1 MSKQN
6 IALITGVTGQ
16 DGSYLAE
23 LLLDKGYDV
32 HGVIRRSS
40 VDYRERIAHLEGRLH
55 FHLHYAD
62 LGDSMSIV
70 GVVADVRPTEIYNL
84 AAQSHVQVSFDS
96 PEFTAD
102 VDAVGVLRII
112 EAVRKVGLA
121 SSCKIY
127 QASTSELYGK
137 VEEVPQNENT
147 PFHPFSPYAVAKQY
161 GFWIIKEYRDAYGMF
176 CCNGILFNHE
186 SERRGETFVTRKI
199 TLAAARIAQGLQDK
213 LYLGNLDSL
222 RDWGYAK
229 DYVECM
235 WLILQARQP
244 EDFVIATGV
253 QHSVREFAQ
262 LAFHYVG
269 IELQWEGEA
278 EHEKGICV
286 SGPDHLVG
294 KTLVEVSPD
303 FYRPTDVVNLWGD
316 PRTATR
322 RLNIAQS
329 FNPVGSILGILMS
342 KYFILDDIS
351 LYSISGTYAA
361 LGLVLLGILVVM
373 LFARM
378 PSGKDD
384 DRSDSVGAS
393 FRRLLSNRLYRRGV
407 VAQFFYVGAQ
417 IGVWSFTIRL
427 VMQET
432 GRLEAAASSIYLI
445 SIIGHCLSR
454 FIYTGLMRWFSPSRL
469 LTFGGVMSALLS
481 LTVVLSAGTGWLC
494 ITSLVLISSFMSLMF
509 PTIYGIALGGI
520 MRGDHPGDSKIGA
533 SGLIMSI
540 LGGALLTPL
549 QGMVSDHTNIYTSYA
564 VPAFCFVV
572 VTAYAVYAH
581 RCKATL

>member
-1 MSKQN
+1 MMKTIDRRHAVPFALVTSMFLLWGLANNMTDTLLAAFKRIMSMSDTQTS
-6 IALITGVTGQ
+6 LIQ
-16 DGSYLAE
+16 FAFYGSYFCFALPAALFIRRRSFKSGIILG
-23 LLLDKGYDV
+23 LLL
-32 HGVIRRSS
+32 
-40 VDYRERIAHLEGRLH
+40 
-55 FHLHYAD
+55 YAAGAM
-62 LGDSMSIV
+62 LFLPAAR
-70 GVVADVRPTEIYNL
+70 VA
-84 AAQSHVQVSFDS
+84 S
-96 PEFTAD
+96 
-102 VDAVGVLRII
+102 
-112 EAVRKVGLA
+112 
-121 SSCKIY
+121 
-127 QASTSELYGK
+127 
-137 VEEVPQNENT
+137 
-147 PFHPFSPYAVAKQY
+147 Y
-161 GFWIIKEYRDAYGMF
+161 GFYLVAIYVMAGG
-176 CCNGILFNHE
+176 CSVL
-186 SERRGETFVTRKI
+186 ETT
-199 TLAAARIAQGLQDK
+199 A
-213 LYLGNLDSL
+213 NP
-222 RDWGYAK
+222 
-229 DYVECM
+229 YVM
-235 WLILQARQP
+235 
-244 EDFVIATGV
+244 
-253 QHSVREFAQ
+253 SM
-262 LAFHYVG
+262 
-269 IELQWEGEA
+269 
-278 EHEKGICV
+278 
-286 SGPDHLVG
+286 
-294 KTLVEVSPD
+294 
-303 FYRPTDVVNLWGD
+303 GD

-520 MRGDHPGDSKIGA
+520 MRGDHPGDSQIGA

>member
-1 MSKQN
+1 MMKTIDRRHAVPFALVTSMFLLWGLANNMTDTLLAAFKRIMSMSDTQTS
-6 IALITGVTGQ
+6 LIQ
-16 DGSYLAE
+16 FAFYGSYFCFALPAALFIRRRSFKSGIILG
-23 LLLDKGYDV
+23 LLL
-32 HGVIRRSS
+32 
-40 VDYRERIAHLEGRLH
+40 
-55 FHLHYAD
+55 YAAGAM
-62 LGDSMSIV
+62 LFLPAAR
-70 GVVADVRPTEIYNL
+70 VA
-84 AAQSHVQVSFDS
+84 S
-96 PEFTAD
+96 
-102 VDAVGVLRII
+102 
-112 EAVRKVGLA
+112 
-121 SSCKIY
+121 
-127 QASTSELYGK
+127 
-137 VEEVPQNENT
+137 
-147 PFHPFSPYAVAKQY
+147 Y
-161 GFWIIKEYRDAYGMF
+161 GFYLVAIYVMAGG
-176 CCNGILFNHE
+176 CSVL
-186 SERRGETFVTRKI
+186 ETT
-199 TLAAARIAQGLQDK
+199 A
-213 LYLGNLDSL
+213 NP
-222 RDWGYAK
+222 
-229 DYVECM
+229 YVM
-235 WLILQARQP
+235 
-244 EDFVIATGV
+244 
-253 QHSVREFAQ
+253 SM
-262 LAFHYVG
+262 
-269 IELQWEGEA
+269 
-278 EHEKGICV
+278 
-286 SGPDHLVG
+286 
-294 KTLVEVSPD
+294 
-303 FYRPTDVVNLWGD
+303 GD

-384 DRSDSVGAS
+384 DRSDSVGES
-393 FRRLLSNRLYRRGV
+393 FSRLLSNRLYRRGV

-445 SIIGHCLSR
+445 SIVGHCLSR

-520 MRGDHPGDSKIGA
+520 MRGEHPGDSKIGA

>member
-1 MSKQN
+1 MKTIDRRHAVPFALVTSMFLLWGLANNMTDTLLAAFKRIMSMSDTQTS
-6 IALITGVTGQ
+6 LIQ
-16 DGSYLAE
+16 FAFYGSYFCFALPAALFIRRRSFKSGIILG
-23 LLLDKGYDV
+23 LLL
-32 HGVIRRSS
+32 
-40 VDYRERIAHLEGRLH
+40 
-55 FHLHYAD
+55 YAAGAM
-62 LGDSMSIV
+62 LFLPAAR
-70 GVVADVRPTEIYNL
+70 VA
-84 AAQSHVQVSFDS
+84 S
-96 PEFTAD
+96 
-102 VDAVGVLRII
+102 
-112 EAVRKVGLA
+112 
-121 SSCKIY
+121 
-127 QASTSELYGK
+127 
-137 VEEVPQNENT
+137 
-147 PFHPFSPYAVAKQY
+147 Y
-161 GFWIIKEYRDAYGMF
+161 GFYLVAIYVMAGG
-176 CCNGILFNHE
+176 CSVL
-186 SERRGETFVTRKI
+186 ETT
-199 TLAAARIAQGLQDK
+199 A
-213 LYLGNLDSL
+213 NP
-222 RDWGYAK
+222 
-229 DYVECM
+229 YVM
-235 WLILQARQP
+235 
-244 EDFVIATGV
+244 
-253 QHSVREFAQ
+253 SM
-262 LAFHYVG
+262 
-269 IELQWEGEA
+269 
-278 EHEKGICV
+278 
-286 SGPDHLVG
+286 
-294 KTLVEVSPD
+294 
-303 FYRPTDVVNLWGD
+303 GD

-481 LTVVLSAGTGWLC
+481 LTVVLSTGTGWLC

-549 QGMVSDHTNIYTSYA
+549 QDMVSDHTNIYTSYA

>member
-1 MSKQN
+1 MMKTIDRRHAVPFALVTSMFLLWGLANNMTDTLLAAFKRIMSMSDTQTS
-6 IALITGVTGQ
+6 LIQ
-16 DGSYLAE
+16 FAFYGSYFCFALPAALFIRRRSFKSGIILG
-23 LLLDKGYDV
+23 LLL
-32 HGVIRRSS
+32 
-40 VDYRERIAHLEGRLH
+40 
-55 FHLHYAD
+55 YAAGAM
-62 LGDSMSIV
+62 LFLPAAR
-70 GVVADVRPTEIYNL
+70 VA
-84 AAQSHVQVSFDS
+84 S
-96 PEFTAD
+96 
-102 VDAVGVLRII
+102 
-112 EAVRKVGLA
+112 
-121 SSCKIY
+121 
-127 QASTSELYGK
+127 
-137 VEEVPQNENT
+137 
-147 PFHPFSPYAVAKQY
+147 Y
-161 GFWIIKEYRDAYGMF
+161 GFYLVAIYVMAGG
-176 CCNGILFNHE
+176 CSVL
-186 SERRGETFVTRKI
+186 ETT
-199 TLAAARIAQGLQDK
+199 A
-213 LYLGNLDSL
+213 NP
-222 RDWGYAK
+222 
-229 DYVECM
+229 YVM
-235 WLILQARQP
+235 
-244 EDFVIATGV
+244 
-253 QHSVREFAQ
+253 SM
-262 LAFHYVG
+262 
-269 IELQWEGEA
+269 
-278 EHEKGICV
+278 
-286 SGPDHLVG
+286 
-294 KTLVEVSPD
+294 
-303 FYRPTDVVNLWGD
+303 GD

-445 SIIGHCLSR
+445 SIVGHCLSR

-481 LTVVLSAGTGWLC
+481 LTVVQSAGTGWIC

>member
-1 MSKQN
+1 MMKTIDRRHAVPFALVTSMFLLWGLANNMTDTLLAAFKRIMSMSDTQTS
-6 IALITGVTGQ
+6 LIQ
-16 DGSYLAE
+16 FAFYGSYFCFALPAALFIRRRSFKSGIILG
-23 LLLDKGYDV
+23 LLL
-32 HGVIRRSS
+32 
-40 VDYRERIAHLEGRLH
+40 
-55 FHLHYAD
+55 YAAGAM
-62 LGDSMSIV
+62 LFLPAAR
-70 GVVADVRPTEIYNL
+70 VA
-84 AAQSHVQVSFDS
+84 S
-96 PEFTAD
+96 
-102 VDAVGVLRII
+102 
-112 EAVRKVGLA
+112 
-121 SSCKIY
+121 
-127 QASTSELYGK
+127 
-137 VEEVPQNENT
+137 
-147 PFHPFSPYAVAKQY
+147 Y
-161 GFWIIKEYRDAYGMF
+161 GFYLVAIYVMAGG
-176 CCNGILFNHE
+176 CSVL
-186 SERRGETFVTRKI
+186 ETT
-199 TLAAARIAQGLQDK
+199 A
-213 LYLGNLDSL
+213 NP
-222 RDWGYAK
+222 
-229 DYVECM
+229 YVM
-235 WLILQARQP
+235 
-244 EDFVIATGV
+244 
-253 QHSVREFAQ
+253 SM
-262 LAFHYVG
+262 
-269 IELQWEGEA
+269 
-278 EHEKGICV
+278 
-286 SGPDHLVG
+286 
-294 KTLVEVSPD
+294 
-303 FYRPTDVVNLWGD
+303 GD

-351 LYSISGTYAA
+351 LYSISGTYAV
-361 LGLVLLGILVVM
+361 LGLVLLGLLVVM

-520 MRGDHPGDSKIGA
+520 MRGEHPGDSKIGA

>member
-1 MSKQN
+1 MMKTIDRRHAVPFALVTSMFLLWGLANNMTDTLLAAFKRIMSMSDTQTS
-6 IALITGVTGQ
+6 LIQ
-16 DGSYLAE
+16 FAFYGSYFCFALPAALFIRRRSFKSGIILG
-23 LLLDKGYDV
+23 LLL
-32 HGVIRRSS
+32 
-40 VDYRERIAHLEGRLH
+40 
-55 FHLHYAD
+55 YAAGAM
-62 LGDSMSIV
+62 LFLPAAR
-70 GVVADVRPTEIYNL
+70 VA
-84 AAQSHVQVSFDS
+84 S
-96 PEFTAD
+96 
-102 VDAVGVLRII
+102 
-112 EAVRKVGLA
+112 
-121 SSCKIY
+121 
-127 QASTSELYGK
+127 
-137 VEEVPQNENT
+137 
-147 PFHPFSPYAVAKQY
+147 Y
-161 GFWIIKEYRDAYGMF
+161 GFYLVAIYVMAGG
-176 CCNGILFNHE
+176 CSVL
-186 SERRGETFVTRKI
+186 ETT
-199 TLAAARIAQGLQDK
+199 A
-213 LYLGNLDSL
+213 NP
-222 RDWGYAK
+222 
-229 DYVECM
+229 YVM
-235 WLILQARQP
+235 
-244 EDFVIATGV
+244 
-253 QHSVREFAQ
+253 SM
-262 LAFHYVG
+262 
-269 IELQWEGEA
+269 
-278 EHEKGICV
+278 
-286 SGPDHLVG
+286 
-294 KTLVEVSPD
+294 
-303 FYRPTDVVNLWGD
+303 GD

-494 ITSLVLISSFMSLMF
+494 VTSLVLISSFMSLMF

>member
-1 MSKQN
+1 MKTIDRRHVVPFALVTSMFLLWGLANNMTDTLLAAFKRIMSMSDTQTS
-6 IALITGVTGQ
+6 LIQ
-16 DGSYLAE
+16 FAFYGSYFCFALPAALFIRRRSFKSGIILG
-23 LLLDKGYDV
+23 LLL
-32 HGVIRRSS
+32 
-40 VDYRERIAHLEGRLH
+40 
-55 FHLHYAD
+55 YAAGAM
-62 LGDSMSIV
+62 LFLPAAR
-70 GVVADVRPTEIYNL
+70 VA
-84 AAQSHVQVSFDS
+84 S
-96 PEFTAD
+96 
-102 VDAVGVLRII
+102 
-112 EAVRKVGLA
+112 
-121 SSCKIY
+121 
-127 QASTSELYGK
+127 
-137 VEEVPQNENT
+137 
-147 PFHPFSPYAVAKQY
+147 Y
-161 GFWIIKEYRDAYGMF
+161 GFYLVAIYVMAGG
-176 CCNGILFNHE
+176 CSVL
-186 SERRGETFVTRKI
+186 ETT
-199 TLAAARIAQGLQDK
+199 A
-213 LYLGNLDSL
+213 NP
-222 RDWGYAK
+222 
-229 DYVECM
+229 YVM
-235 WLILQARQP
+235 
-244 EDFVIATGV
+244 
-253 QHSVREFAQ
+253 SM
-262 LAFHYVG
+262 
-269 IELQWEGEA
+269 
-278 EHEKGICV
+278 
-286 SGPDHLVG
+286 
-294 KTLVEVSPD
+294 
-303 FYRPTDVVNLWGD
+303 GD

-454 FIYTGLMRWFSPSRL
+454 FIYTGLMRWFSPARL

>member
-1 MSKQN
+1 MMKTIDRRHAVPFALVTSMFLLWGLANNMTDTLLAAFKRIMSMSDTQTS
-6 IALITGVTGQ
+6 LIQ
-16 DGSYLAE
+16 FAFYGSYFCFALPAALFIRRRSFKSGIILG
-23 LLLDKGYDV
+23 LLL
-32 HGVIRRSS
+32 
-40 VDYRERIAHLEGRLH
+40 
-55 FHLHYAD
+55 YAAGAM
-62 LGDSMSIV
+62 LFLPAAR
-70 GVVADVRPTEIYNL
+70 VA
-84 AAQSHVQVSFDS
+84 S
-96 PEFTAD
+96 
-102 VDAVGVLRII
+102 
-112 EAVRKVGLA
+112 
-121 SSCKIY
+121 
-127 QASTSELYGK
+127 
-137 VEEVPQNENT
+137 
-147 PFHPFSPYAVAKQY
+147 Y
-161 GFWIIKEYRDAYGMF
+161 GFYLVAIYVMAGG
-176 CCNGILFNHE
+176 CSVL
-186 SERRGETFVTRKI
+186 ETT
-199 TLAAARIAQGLQDK
+199 A
-213 LYLGNLDSL
+213 NP
-222 RDWGYAK
+222 
-229 DYVECM
+229 YVM
-235 WLILQARQP
+235 
-244 EDFVIATGV
+244 
-253 QHSVREFAQ
+253 SM
-262 LAFHYVG
+262 
-269 IELQWEGEA
+269 
-278 EHEKGICV
+278 
-286 SGPDHLVG
+286 
-294 KTLVEVSPD
+294 
-303 FYRPTDVVNLWGD
+303 GD
-316 PRTATR
+316 PGTATR

-432 GRLEAAASSIYLI
+432 GRLEAAASSIYLV
-445 SIIGHCLSR
+445 SIVGHCLSR

>member
-1 MSKQN
+1 MMKTN
-6 IALITGVTGQ
+6 DKRHAVPFALVTGMFLLWGLANNMTDTLLAAFKRIMSMSDTQ
-16 DGSYLAE
+16 TSLIQFAFYGSYFCFALPAALFIRRRSFKSGIILG
-23 LLLDKGYDV
+23 LLL
-32 HGVIRRSS
+32 
-40 VDYRERIAHLEGRLH
+40 
-55 FHLHYAD
+55 YAAGAM
-62 LGDSMSIV
+62 LFLPAAR
-70 GVVADVRPTEIYNL
+70 VA
-84 AAQSHVQVSFDS
+84 S
-96 PEFTAD
+96 
-102 VDAVGVLRII
+102 
-112 EAVRKVGLA
+112 
-121 SSCKIY
+121 
-127 QASTSELYGK
+127 
-137 VEEVPQNENT
+137 
-147 PFHPFSPYAVAKQY
+147 Y
-161 GFWIIKEYRDAYGMF
+161 GFYLVAIYVMAGG
-176 CCNGILFNHE
+176 CSVL
-186 SERRGETFVTRKI
+186 ETT
-199 TLAAARIAQGLQDK
+199 A
-213 LYLGNLDSL
+213 NP
-222 RDWGYAK
+222 
-229 DYVECM
+229 YVM
-235 WLILQARQP
+235 
-244 EDFVIATGV
+244 
-253 QHSVREFAQ
+253 SM
-262 LAFHYVG
+262 
-269 IELQWEGEA
+269 
-278 EHEKGICV
+278 
-286 SGPDHLVG
+286 
-294 KTLVEVSPD
+294 
-303 FYRPTDVVNLWGD
+303 GD

-481 LTVVLSAGTGWLC
+481 LTVVLSAGTGWIC

>member
-1 MSKQN
+1 MKTIDRRHAVPFALVTSMFLLWGLANNMTDTLLAAFKRIMSMSDTQTS
-6 IALITGVTGQ
+6 LIQ
-16 DGSYLAE
+16 FAFYGSYFCFALPAALFIRRRSFKSGIILG
-23 LLLDKGYDV
+23 LLL
-32 HGVIRRSS
+32 
-40 VDYRERIAHLEGRLH
+40 
-55 FHLHYAD
+55 YAAGAM
-62 LGDSMSIV
+62 LFLPAAR
-70 GVVADVRPTEIYNL
+70 VA
-84 AAQSHVQVSFDS
+84 
-96 PEFTAD
+96 
-102 VDAVGVLRII
+102 
-112 EAVRKVGLA
+112 
-121 SSCKIY
+121 C
-127 QASTSELYGK
+127 
-137 VEEVPQNENT
+137 
-147 PFHPFSPYAVAKQY
+147 Y
-161 GFWIIKEYRDAYGMF
+161 GFYLVAIYVMAGG
-176 CCNGILFNHE
+176 CSVL
-186 SERRGETFVTRKI
+186 ETT
-199 TLAAARIAQGLQDK
+199 A
-213 LYLGNLDSL
+213 NP
-222 RDWGYAK
+222 
-229 DYVECM
+229 YVM
-235 WLILQARQP
+235 
-244 EDFVIATGV
+244 
-253 QHSVREFAQ
+253 SM
-262 LAFHYVG
+262 
-269 IELQWEGEA
+269 
-278 EHEKGICV
+278 
-286 SGPDHLVG
+286 
-294 KTLVEVSPD
+294 
-303 FYRPTDVVNLWGD
+303 GD

>member
-1 MSKQN
+1 MMKTIDRRHAVPFALVTSMFLLWGLANNMTDTLLAAFKRIMSMSDTQTS
-6 IALITGVTGQ
+6 LIQ
-16 DGSYLAE
+16 FAFYGSYFCFALPAALFIRRRSFKSGIILG
-23 LLLDKGYDV
+23 LLL
-32 HGVIRRSS
+32 
-40 VDYRERIAHLEGRLH
+40 
-55 FHLHYAD
+55 YAAGAM
-62 LGDSMSIV
+62 LFLPAAR
-70 GVVADVRPTEIYNL
+70 VA
-84 AAQSHVQVSFDS
+84 S
-96 PEFTAD
+96 
-102 VDAVGVLRII
+102 
-112 EAVRKVGLA
+112 
-121 SSCKIY
+121 
-127 QASTSELYGK
+127 
-137 VEEVPQNENT
+137 
-147 PFHPFSPYAVAKQY
+147 Y
-161 GFWIIKEYRDAYGMF
+161 GFYLVAIYVMAGG
-176 CCNGILFNHE
+176 CSVL
-186 SERRGETFVTRKI
+186 ETT
-199 TLAAARIAQGLQDK
+199 A
-213 LYLGNLDSL
+213 NP
-222 RDWGYAK
+222 
-229 DYVECM
+229 YVM
-235 WLILQARQP
+235 
-244 EDFVIATGV
+244 
-253 QHSVREFAQ
+253 SM
-262 LAFHYVG
+262 
-269 IELQWEGEA
+269 
-278 EHEKGICV
+278 
-286 SGPDHLVG
+286 
-294 KTLVEVSPD
+294 
-303 FYRPTDVVNLWGD
+303 GD

-454 FIYTGLMRWFSPSRL
+454 FIYTGLMRWFSPVRL

-481 LTVVLSAGTGWLC
+481 LTVVLSAGTGWIC

>member
-1 MSKQN
+1 MMKTIDRRHAVPFALVTSMFLLWGLANNMTDTLLAAFKRIMSMSDTQTS
-6 IALITGVTGQ
+6 LIQ
-16 DGSYLAE
+16 FAFYGSYFCFALPAALFIRRRSFKSGIILG
-23 LLLDKGYDV
+23 LLL
-32 HGVIRRSS
+32 
-40 VDYRERIAHLEGRLH
+40 
-55 FHLHYAD
+55 YAAGAM
-62 LGDSMSIV
+62 LFLPAAR
-70 GVVADVRPTEIYNL
+70 VA
-84 AAQSHVQVSFDS
+84 S
-96 PEFTAD
+96 
-102 VDAVGVLRII
+102 
-112 EAVRKVGLA
+112 
-121 SSCKIY
+121 
-127 QASTSELYGK
+127 
-137 VEEVPQNENT
+137 
-147 PFHPFSPYAVAKQY
+147 Y
-161 GFWIIKEYRDAYGMF
+161 GFYLVAIYVMAGG
-176 CCNGILFNHE
+176 CSVL
-186 SERRGETFVTRKI
+186 ETT
-199 TLAAARIAQGLQDK
+199 A
-213 LYLGNLDSL
+213 NP
-222 RDWGYAK
+222 
-229 DYVECM
+229 YVM
-235 WLILQARQP
+235 
-244 EDFVIATGV
+244 
-253 QHSVREFAQ
+253 SM
-262 LAFHYVG
+262 
-269 IELQWEGEA
+269 
-278 EHEKGICV
+278 
-286 SGPDHLVG
+286 
-294 KTLVEVSPD
+294 
-303 FYRPTDVVNLWGD
+303 GD

-393 FRRLLSNRLYRRGV
+393 FRRLLSNRLFRRGV

-432 GRLEAAASSIYLI
+432 GCLEAAASSIYLI

-481 LTVVLSAGTGWLC
+481 LTVVLSAGTGWIC

>member
-1 MSKQN
+1 MMKTIDKRHAVPFALVTSMFLLWGLANNMTDTLLAAFKRIMSMSDTQTS
-6 IALITGVTGQ
+6 LIQ
-16 DGSYLAE
+16 FAFYGSYFCFALPAALFIRRRSFKSGIILG
-23 LLLDKGYDV
+23 LLL
-32 HGVIRRSS
+32 
-40 VDYRERIAHLEGRLH
+40 
-55 FHLHYAD
+55 YAAGAM
-62 LGDSMSIV
+62 LFLPAAR
-70 GVVADVRPTEIYNL
+70 VA
-84 AAQSHVQVSFDS
+84 S
-96 PEFTAD
+96 
-102 VDAVGVLRII
+102 
-112 EAVRKVGLA
+112 
-121 SSCKIY
+121 
-127 QASTSELYGK
+127 
-137 VEEVPQNENT
+137 
-147 PFHPFSPYAVAKQY
+147 Y
-161 GFWIIKEYRDAYGMF
+161 GFYLVAIYVMAGG
-176 CCNGILFNHE
+176 CSVL
-186 SERRGETFVTRKI
+186 ETT
-199 TLAAARIAQGLQDK
+199 A
-213 LYLGNLDSL
+213 NP
-222 RDWGYAK
+222 
-229 DYVECM
+229 YVM
-235 WLILQARQP
+235 
-244 EDFVIATGV
+244 
-253 QHSVREFAQ
+253 SM
-262 LAFHYVG
+262 
-269 IELQWEGEA
+269 
-278 EHEKGICV
+278 
-286 SGPDHLVG
+286 
-294 KTLVEVSPD
+294 
-303 FYRPTDVVNLWGD
+303 GD

-454 FIYTGLMRWFSPSRL
+454 FIYTGLMRWFSPARL

-481 LTVVLSAGTGWLC
+481 LTVVLSAGTGWIC

-520 MRGDHPGDSKIGA
+520 MRGEHPGDSKIGA

>member
-1 MSKQN
+1 MKTIDRRHAVPFALVTSMFLLWGLANNMTDTLLAAFKRIMSMSDTQTS
-6 IALITGVTGQ
+6 LIQ
-16 DGSYLAE
+16 FAFYGSYFCFALPAALFIRRRSFKSGIILG
-23 LLLDKGYDV
+23 LLL
-32 HGVIRRSS
+32 
-40 VDYRERIAHLEGRLH
+40 
-55 FHLHYAD
+55 YAAGAM
-62 LGDSMSIV
+62 LFLPAAR
-70 GVVADVRPTEIYNL
+70 VA
-84 AAQSHVQVSFDS
+84 S
-96 PEFTAD
+96 
-102 VDAVGVLRII
+102 
-112 EAVRKVGLA
+112 
-121 SSCKIY
+121 
-127 QASTSELYGK
+127 
-137 VEEVPQNENT
+137 
-147 PFHPFSPYAVAKQY
+147 Y
-161 GFWIIKEYRDAYGMF
+161 GFYLIAIYVMAGG
-176 CCNGILFNHE
+176 CSVL
-186 SERRGETFVTRKI
+186 ETT
-199 TLAAARIAQGLQDK
+199 A
-213 LYLGNLDSL
+213 NP
-222 RDWGYAK
+222 
-229 DYVECM
+229 YVM
-235 WLILQARQP
+235 
-244 EDFVIATGV
+244 
-253 QHSVREFAQ
+253 SM
-262 LAFHYVG
+262 
-269 IELQWEGEA
+269 
-278 EHEKGICV
+278 
-286 SGPDHLVG
+286 
-294 KTLVEVSPD
+294 
-303 FYRPTDVVNLWGD
+303 GD

-384 DRSDSVGAS
+384 DRSDSVVAS

-445 SIIGHCLSR
+445 SIVGHCLSR

-481 LTVVLSAGTGWLC
+481 LTVVLSAGTGWIC

-520 MRGDHPGDSKIGA
+520 MRGEHPGDSKIGA

>member
-1 MSKQN
+1 MMKTIDRRHAVPFALVTSMFLLWGLANNMTDTLLAAFKRIMSMSDTQTS
-6 IALITGVTGQ
+6 LIQ
-16 DGSYLAE
+16 FAFYGSYFCFALPAALFIRRRSFKSGIILG
-23 LLLDKGYDV
+23 LLL
-32 HGVIRRSS
+32 
-40 VDYRERIAHLEGRLH
+40 
-55 FHLHYAD
+55 YAAGAM
-62 LGDSMSIV
+62 LFLPAAR
-70 GVVADVRPTEIYNL
+70 VA
-84 AAQSHVQVSFDS
+84 S
-96 PEFTAD
+96 
-102 VDAVGVLRII
+102 
-112 EAVRKVGLA
+112 
-121 SSCKIY
+121 
-127 QASTSELYGK
+127 
-137 VEEVPQNENT
+137 
-147 PFHPFSPYAVAKQY
+147 Y
-161 GFWIIKEYRDAYGMF
+161 GFYLVAIYVMAGG
-176 CCNGILFNHE
+176 CSVL
-186 SERRGETFVTRKI
+186 ETT
-199 TLAAARIAQGLQDK
+199 A
-213 LYLGNLDSL
+213 NP
-222 RDWGYAK
+222 
-229 DYVECM
+229 YVM
-235 WLILQARQP
+235 
-244 EDFVIATGV
+244 
-253 QHSVREFAQ
+253 SM
-262 LAFHYVG
+262 
-269 IELQWEGEA
+269 
-278 EHEKGICV
+278 
-286 SGPDHLVG
+286 
-294 KTLVEVSPD
+294 
-303 FYRPTDVVNLWGD
+303 GD

-445 SIIGHCLSR
+445 SIVGHCLSR

-520 MRGDHPGDSKIGA
+520 MRGEHPGDSKIGA

-549 QGMVSDHTNIYTSYA
+549 QGMVSDHTNIYPSYA

>member
-1 MSKQN
+1 MKTIDRRHAVPFALVTSMFLLWGLANNMTDTLLAAFKRIMSMSDTQTS
-6 IALITGVTGQ
+6 LIQ
-16 DGSYLAE
+16 FAFYGSYFCFALPAALFIRRRSFKSGIILG
-23 LLLDKGYDV
+23 LLL
-32 HGVIRRSS
+32 
-40 VDYRERIAHLEGRLH
+40 
-55 FHLHYAD
+55 YAAGAM
-62 LGDSMSIV
+62 LFLPAAR
-70 GVVADVRPTEIYNL
+70 VA
-84 AAQSHVQVSFDS
+84 S
-96 PEFTAD
+96 
-102 VDAVGVLRII
+102 
-112 EAVRKVGLA
+112 
-121 SSCKIY
+121 
-127 QASTSELYGK
+127 
-137 VEEVPQNENT
+137 
-147 PFHPFSPYAVAKQY
+147 Y
-161 GFWIIKEYRDAYGMF
+161 GFYLVAIYVMAGG
-176 CCNGILFNHE
+176 CSVL
-186 SERRGETFVTRKI
+186 ETT
-199 TLAAARIAQGLQDK
+199 A
-213 LYLGNLDSL
+213 NP
-222 RDWGYAK
+222 
-229 DYVECM
+229 YVM
-235 WLILQARQP
+235 
-244 EDFVIATGV
+244 
-253 QHSVREFAQ
+253 SM
-262 LAFHYVG
+262 
-269 IELQWEGEA
+269 
-278 EHEKGICV
+278 
-286 SGPDHLVG
+286 
-294 KTLVEVSPD
+294 
-303 FYRPTDVVNLWGD
+303 GD

-445 SIIGHCLSR
+445 SIVGHCLSR

-520 MRGDHPGDSKIGA
+520 MRGDHPADSKIGA

>member
-1 MSKQN
+1 MMKTIDRRHAVPFALVTSMFLLWGLANNMTDTLLAAFKRIMSMSDTQTS
-6 IALITGVTGQ
+6 LIQ
-16 DGSYLAE
+16 FAFYGSYFCFALPAALFIRRRSFKSGIILG
-23 LLLDKGYDV
+23 LLL
-32 HGVIRRSS
+32 
-40 VDYRERIAHLEGRLH
+40 
-55 FHLHYAD
+55 YAAGAM
-62 LGDSMSIV
+62 LFLPAAR
-70 GVVADVRPTEIYNL
+70 VA
-84 AAQSHVQVSFDS
+84 S
-96 PEFTAD
+96 
-102 VDAVGVLRII
+102 
-112 EAVRKVGLA
+112 
-121 SSCKIY
+121 
-127 QASTSELYGK
+127 
-137 VEEVPQNENT
+137 
-147 PFHPFSPYAVAKQY
+147 Y
-161 GFWIIKEYRDAYGMF
+161 GFYLVAIYVMAGG
-176 CCNGILFNHE
+176 CSVL
-186 SERRGETFVTRKI
+186 ETT
-199 TLAAARIAQGLQDK
+199 A
-213 LYLGNLDSL
+213 NP
-222 RDWGYAK
+222 
-229 DYVECM
+229 YVM
-235 WLILQARQP
+235 
-244 EDFVIATGV
+244 
-253 QHSVREFAQ
+253 SM
-262 LAFHYVG
+262 
-269 IELQWEGEA
+269 
-278 EHEKGICV
+278 
-286 SGPDHLVG
+286 
-294 KTLVEVSPD
+294 
-303 FYRPTDVVNLWGD
+303 GD

-351 LYSISGTYAA
+351 LYSISATYAA

-393 FRRLLSNRLYRRGV
+393 FRRLLSNRLFRRGV

-432 GRLEAAASSIYLI
+432 GCLEAAASSNYLI

-454 FIYTGLMRWFSPSRL
+454 FIYTGLMRWFSPARL

-481 LTVVLSAGTGWLC
+481 LTVVLSAGTGWIC

>member
-1 MSKQN
+1 MMKTIDRRHAVPFALVTSMFLLWGLANNMTDTLLAAFKRIMSMSDTQTS
-6 IALITGVTGQ
+6 LIQ
-16 DGSYLAE
+16 FAFYGSYFCFALPAALFIRRRSFKSGIILG
-23 LLLDKGYDV
+23 LLL
-32 HGVIRRSS
+32 
-40 VDYRERIAHLEGRLH
+40 
-55 FHLHYAD
+55 YAAGAM
-62 LGDSMSIV
+62 LFLPAAR
-70 GVVADVRPTEIYNL
+70 VA
-84 AAQSHVQVSFDS
+84 S
-96 PEFTAD
+96 
-102 VDAVGVLRII
+102 
-112 EAVRKVGLA
+112 
-121 SSCKIY
+121 
-127 QASTSELYGK
+127 
-137 VEEVPQNENT
+137 
-147 PFHPFSPYAVAKQY
+147 Y
-161 GFWIIKEYRDAYGMF
+161 GFYLVAIYVMAGG
-176 CCNGILFNHE
+176 CSVL
-186 SERRGETFVTRKI
+186 ETT
-199 TLAAARIAQGLQDK
+199 A
-213 LYLGNLDSL
+213 NP
-222 RDWGYAK
+222 
-229 DYVECM
+229 YVM
-235 WLILQARQP
+235 
-244 EDFVIATGV
+244 
-253 QHSVREFAQ
+253 SM
-262 LAFHYVG
+262 
-269 IELQWEGEA
+269 
-278 EHEKGICV
+278 
-286 SGPDHLVG
+286 
-294 KTLVEVSPD
+294 
-303 FYRPTDVVNLWGD
+303 GD

-432 GRLEAAASSIYLI
+432 GRLESAASSIYLL

-520 MRGDHPGDSKIGA
+520 MRGEHPGDSKIGA

>member
-1 MSKQN
+1 MKTIDRRHAVPFALVTSMFLLWGLANNMTDTLLAAFKRIMSMSDTQTS
-6 IALITGVTGQ
+6 LIQ
-16 DGSYLAE
+16 FAFYGSYFCFALPAALFIRRRSFKSGIILG
-23 LLLDKGYDV
+23 LLL
-32 HGVIRRSS
+32 
-40 VDYRERIAHLEGRLH
+40 
-55 FHLHYAD
+55 YAAGAM
-62 LGDSMSIV
+62 LFLPAAR
-70 GVVADVRPTEIYNL
+70 VA
-84 AAQSHVQVSFDS
+84 S
-96 PEFTAD
+96 
-102 VDAVGVLRII
+102 
-112 EAVRKVGLA
+112 
-121 SSCKIY
+121 
-127 QASTSELYGK
+127 
-137 VEEVPQNENT
+137 
-147 PFHPFSPYAVAKQY
+147 Y
-161 GFWIIKEYRDAYGMF
+161 GFYLVAIYVMAGG
-176 CCNGILFNHE
+176 CSVL
-186 SERRGETFVTRKI
+186 ETT
-199 TLAAARIAQGLQDK
+199 A
-213 LYLGNLDSL
+213 NP
-222 RDWGYAK
+222 
-229 DYVECM
+229 YVM
-235 WLILQARQP
+235 
-244 EDFVIATGV
+244 
-253 QHSVREFAQ
+253 SM
-262 LAFHYVG
+262 
-269 IELQWEGEA
+269 
-278 EHEKGICV
+278 
-286 SGPDHLVG
+286 
-294 KTLVEVSPD
+294 
-303 FYRPTDVVNLWGD
+303 GD

-361 LGLVLLGILVVM
+361 LGLVLLGILMVM

-432 GRLEAAASSIYLI
+432 GRLEAAASSIYLV
-445 SIIGHCLSR
+445 SIVGHCLSR

>member
-1 MSKQN
+1 MMKTIDRRHAVPFALVTSMFLLWGLANNMTDTLLAAFKRIMSMSDTQTS
-6 IALITGVTGQ
+6 LIQ
-16 DGSYLAE
+16 FAFYGSYFCFALPAALFIRRRSFKSGIILG
-23 LLLDKGYDV
+23 LLL
-32 HGVIRRSS
+32 
-40 VDYRERIAHLEGRLH
+40 
-55 FHLHYAD
+55 YAAGAM
-62 LGDSMSIV
+62 LFLPAAR
-70 GVVADVRPTEIYNL
+70 VA
-84 AAQSHVQVSFDS
+84 S
-96 PEFTAD
+96 
-102 VDAVGVLRII
+102 
-112 EAVRKVGLA
+112 
-121 SSCKIY
+121 
-127 QASTSELYGK
+127 
-137 VEEVPQNENT
+137 
-147 PFHPFSPYAVAKQY
+147 Y
-161 GFWIIKEYRDAYGMF
+161 GFYLVAIYVMAGG
-176 CCNGILFNHE
+176 CSVL
-186 SERRGETFVTRKI
+186 ETT
-199 TLAAARIAQGLQDK
+199 A
-213 LYLGNLDSL
+213 NP
-222 RDWGYAK
+222 
-229 DYVECM
+229 YVM
-235 WLILQARQP
+235 
-244 EDFVIATGV
+244 
-253 QHSVREFAQ
+253 SM
-262 LAFHYVG
+262 
-269 IELQWEGEA
+269 
-278 EHEKGICV
+278 
-286 SGPDHLVG
+286 
-294 KTLVEVSPD
+294 
-303 FYRPTDVVNLWGD
+303 GD

-445 SIIGHCLSR
+445 SIVGHCLSR
-454 FIYTGLMRWFSPSRL
+454 FIYTGLMRWFSPARL

>member
-1 MSKQN
+1 MKTIDRRHAVPFALVTSMFLLWGLANNMTDTLLAAFKRIMSMSDTQTS
-6 IALITGVTGQ
+6 LIQ
-16 DGSYLAE
+16 FAFYGSYFCFALPAALFIRRRSFKSGIILG
-23 LLLDKGYDV
+23 LLL
-32 HGVIRRSS
+32 
-40 VDYRERIAHLEGRLH
+40 
-55 FHLHYAD
+55 YAAGAM
-62 LGDSMSIV
+62 LFLPAAR
-70 GVVADVRPTEIYNL
+70 VA
-84 AAQSHVQVSFDS
+84 
-96 PEFTAD
+96 
-102 VDAVGVLRII
+102 
-112 EAVRKVGLA
+112 
-121 SSCKIY
+121 C
-127 QASTSELYGK
+127 
-137 VEEVPQNENT
+137 
-147 PFHPFSPYAVAKQY
+147 Y
-161 GFWIIKEYRDAYGMF
+161 GFYLVAIYVMAGG
-176 CCNGILFNHE
+176 CSVL
-186 SERRGETFVTRKI
+186 ETT
-199 TLAAARIAQGLQDK
+199 A
-213 LYLGNLDSL
+213 NP
-222 RDWGYAK
+222 
-229 DYVECM
+229 YVM
-235 WLILQARQP
+235 
-244 EDFVIATGV
+244 
-253 QHSVREFAQ
+253 SM
-262 LAFHYVG
+262 
-269 IELQWEGEA
+269 
-278 EHEKGICV
+278 
-286 SGPDHLVG
+286 
-294 KTLVEVSPD
+294 
-303 FYRPTDVVNLWGD
+303 GD

-445 SIIGHCLSR
+445 SIVGHCLSR

-520 MRGDHPGDSKIGA
+520 MRGEHPGDSKIGA

>member
-1 MSKQN
+1 MMKTIDRRHAVPFALVTSMFLLWGLANNMTDTLLAAFKRIMSMSDTQTS
-6 IALITGVTGQ
+6 LIQ
-16 DGSYLAE
+16 FAFYGSYFCFALPAALFIRRRSFKSGIILG
-23 LLLDKGYDV
+23 LLL
-32 HGVIRRSS
+32 
-40 VDYRERIAHLEGRLH
+40 
-55 FHLHYAD
+55 YAAGAM
-62 LGDSMSIV
+62 LFLPAAR
-70 GVVADVRPTEIYNL
+70 VA
-84 AAQSHVQVSFDS
+84 S
-96 PEFTAD
+96 
-102 VDAVGVLRII
+102 
-112 EAVRKVGLA
+112 
-121 SSCKIY
+121 
-127 QASTSELYGK
+127 
-137 VEEVPQNENT
+137 
-147 PFHPFSPYAVAKQY
+147 Y
-161 GFWIIKEYRDAYGMF
+161 GFYLVAIYVMAGG
-176 CCNGILFNHE
+176 CSVL
-186 SERRGETFVTRKI
+186 ETT
-199 TLAAARIAQGLQDK
+199 A
-213 LYLGNLDSL
+213 NP
-222 RDWGYAK
+222 
-229 DYVECM
+229 YVM
-235 WLILQARQP
+235 
-244 EDFVIATGV
+244 
-253 QHSVREFAQ
+253 SM
-262 LAFHYVG
+262 
-269 IELQWEGEA
+269 
-278 EHEKGICV
+278 
-286 SGPDHLVG
+286 
-294 KTLVEVSPD
+294 
-303 FYRPTDVVNLWGD
+303 GD

-393 FRRLLSNRLYRRGV
+393 FRRLLSNRLFRRGV

-481 LTVVLSAGTGWLC
+481 LTVVLSAGTGWIC

>member
-1 MSKQN
+1 MMKTIDRRHAVPFALVTSMFLLWGLANNMTDTLLAAFKRIMSMSDTQTS
-6 IALITGVTGQ
+6 LIQ
-16 DGSYLAE
+16 FAFYGSYFCFALPAALFIRRRSFKSGIILG
-23 LLLDKGYDV
+23 LLL
-32 HGVIRRSS
+32 
-40 VDYRERIAHLEGRLH
+40 
-55 FHLHYAD
+55 YAAGAM
-62 LGDSMSIV
+62 LFLPAAR
-70 GVVADVRPTEIYNL
+70 VA
-84 AAQSHVQVSFDS
+84 S
-96 PEFTAD
+96 
-102 VDAVGVLRII
+102 
-112 EAVRKVGLA
+112 
-121 SSCKIY
+121 
-127 QASTSELYGK
+127 
-137 VEEVPQNENT
+137 
-147 PFHPFSPYAVAKQY
+147 Y
-161 GFWIIKEYRDAYGMF
+161 GFYLVAIYVMAGG
-176 CCNGILFNHE
+176 CSVL
-186 SERRGETFVTRKI
+186 ETT
-199 TLAAARIAQGLQDK
+199 A
-213 LYLGNLDSL
+213 NP
-222 RDWGYAK
+222 
-229 DYVECM
+229 YVM
-235 WLILQARQP
+235 
-244 EDFVIATGV
+244 
-253 QHSVREFAQ
+253 SM
-262 LAFHYVG
+262 
-269 IELQWEGEA
+269 
-278 EHEKGICV
+278 
-286 SGPDHLVG
+286 
-294 KTLVEVSPD
+294 
-303 FYRPTDVVNLWGD
+303 GD

-322 RLNIAQS
+322 HLNIAQS

-432 GRLEAAASSIYLI
+432 GCLEAAASSIYLI

-454 FIYTGLMRWFSPSRL
+454 FIYTGLMRWFSPARL

-481 LTVVLSAGTGWLC
+481 LTVVLSAGTGWIC
-494 ITSLVLISSFMSLMF
+494 VTSLVLISSFMSLMF